1 MAMNGAVIT
10 GTEERALMHRR
21 LIIAL
26 LYLLLI
32 DAKGFAE
39 TDSAAIKGA
48 PQEDGTYA
56 NPSKSLDHGSFSV
69 RAPFMFRRLGT
80 YFRSGENAPQMQ
92 IPDLDRLLG
101 YGSDS
106 QPSLTWI
113 GHSTMLVQMG
123 GMSFLTDPIWS
134 KVPSPVPPVGPR
146 RFVPPP
152 IAIDDLPTIDFVVI
166 SHNHYDHLDIPT
178 LRSLAARNA
187 KTLFL
192 VPMGNAALLRH
203 HGIINVKE
211 LDWGQSLDLA
221 GLTVHCLP
229 AQHWSKRSL
238 TDTNKTLWSSW
249 AVISDSRRFYH
260 AGDTGYFSGFKAIA
274 DYLGPFDLAALPI
287 GAYAPRQM
295 MRASHMN
302 PEEAVTAAIDLKT
315 KAAVAMHFGTFDL
328 SDEPLDQPPGRFKAA
343 ASAQG
348 LGEQQ
353 AWVLKIGETRSF

>member
-1 MAMNGAVIT
+1 
-10 GTEERALMHRR
+10 MHRR
-21 LIIAL
+21 LIIAVL
-26 LYLLLI
+26 SLLLI
-32 DAKGFAE
+32 DGRTFAG
-39 TDSAAIKGA
+39 TDSVAIKRA
-48 PQEDGTYA
+48 PWDDGKYA
-56 NPSKSLDHGSFSV
+56 NASKSLDHGSL
-69 RAPFMFRRLGT
+69 RIKAPFMFRRLGT
-80 YFRSGENAPQMQ
+80 YFRNGENAPQLQ
-92 IPDLDRLLG
+92 IPDLDRLYG
-101 YGSDS
+101 YSS
-106 QPSLTWI
+106 HKQPSLTWI

-134 KVPSPVPPVGPR
+134 KIPSPIPLLGPK
-146 RFVPPP
+146 RFVPTPL
-152 IAIDDLPTIDFVVI
+152 AIVDLPKIDLVVI

-187 KTLFL
+187 QTLFL
-192 VPMGNAALLRH
+192 VPMGNAALLRR
-203 HGIINVKE
+203 HGITNVKE
-211 LDWGQSLDLA
+211 LDWGQSLDLP

-249 AVISDSRRFYH
+249 AMISDSRRFYH

-315 KAAVAMHFGTFDL
+315 KAAVAIHFGTFDL
-328 SDEPLDQPPGRFKAA
+328 SDEPLSQPPERFKAA
-343 ASAQG
+343 ASVQG
-348 LGEQQ
+348 LGEHQ
-353 AWVLKIGETRSF
+353 AWVMKIGETRPF